1 MILVVWGASFLGLTH
16 YRFFGPR
23 YESARREIF
32 TETPSYVMGKRQFL
46 SRLYREWEG
55 ADESHKSAIC
65 ETARHEAVTLK
76 PSYIPDH
83 LQKWECVK

>member
-1 MILVVWGASFLGLTH
+1 MSWVNVNS
-16 YRFFGPR
+16 
-23 YESARREIF
+23 
-32 TETPSYVMGKRQFL
+32 